1 MFALTQIAGWEWG
14 PVCLEV
20 DMGSKVEIQGVN
32 RGFRVMQK
40 KGWAHVSE
48 SNARKSLRAVCHCV
62 LW

>member
-1 MFALTQIAGWEWG
+1 M
-14 PVCLEV
+14 CLEV